1 MQEDDELQLINEIK
15 RVEKELYQKQSEL
28 SSLRC
33 MRGVKSFG
41 ADKAAWRREFQK
53 LIERVG
59 QLSSGG
65 ESVEDIRQ
73 ERER

>member
-15 RVEKELYQKQSEL
+15 RVEKELYQKQSQL

-33 MRGVKSFG
+33 MRGAKDFG
-41 ADKAAWRREFQK
+41 TDKAAWKREFEE
-53 LIERVG
+53 LIKRVG
-59 QLSSGG
+59 DLSSGG
-65 ESVEDIRQ
+65 SSVEDIRR